1 MLISSSESFF
11 AMGVHEMKKSVCVYI
26 YEKKKKTWYNLSV
39 FVLLHREVVS
49 IETLN
54 LFEMQELKGCNKN
67 IEEIKILI
75 TKDNKKNEFG
85 V

>member
-1 MLISSSESFF
+1 MRR
-11 AMGVHEMKKSVCVYI
+11 
-26 YEKKKKTWYNLSV
+26 KKKITTWYNLSV

-75 TKDNKKNEFG
+75 TKDNKNNEFG